1 MEKQIEKG
9 VLTIGRL
16 AINPINPPHKD
27 FTIAFIMYSRTFAPP
42 LHAKCSYFPIFG
54 LIAYNLRFCHT
65 SFLISLGKQTKSHL
79 GNMCMQLQFRLGH
92 EAPLVAHLN
101 HPHSNEGESDA

>member
-16 AINPINPPHKD
+16 AINPINPTHKD
-27 FTIAFIMYSRTFAPP
+27 FTIAFIMYTRTSSPP

-54 LIAYNLRFCHT
+54 LIAYNLRSCHT
-65 SFLISLGKQTKSHL
+65 LVLISLGKQT
-79 GNMCMQLQFRLGH
+79 G
-92 EAPLVAHLN
+92 AH
-101 HPHSNEGESDA
+101 HSNMHAIPVPGGK